1 MMNRLRQSFR
11 RKKEKGVPES
21 SRPHQWQTDE
31 EAVRH
36 GQCSFPVKYL
46 GAVEVDESRGMHVC
60 EDAVKRLKSVGRTKV
75 RAVLWVSA
83 DALRVVADLTKDLIV
98 DQTIEKVSFCAP
110 DRNYERAFSYIC
122 RDGTTRRWL
131 CHSFMAVKDSGERLS
146 HAVGCAFAACLE
158 RKQKREKECGVTAT
172 FDASR
177 TSFTREGSF
186 RVMTATEQAERQ
198 EALRQIEEQK
208 RAAGVANGHENGGT
222 GDAVVVA
229 AAVAASSA
237 PIEVVNQV
245 VSSGPSDGGSVLS
258 IPRRHAPIDELVRQ
272 GSFRGF
278 PALLQKSSPFKRN
291 LSLRLNDLPSTLQ
304 RKTDFQLLNKVPEVE
319 SPNSPEPPSA
329 DANTVPSAFP
339 VTNSKP
345 PVSPHST
352 VAPVRD
358 VNPWTHASSVTVAT
372 AGAST
377 TVGPAFNPGHRR
389 TQSEAERWLDEVAKS
404 TQNQKQ
410 PQGQAL
416 PPGVTPPHGL
426 SPTQMQPVGSLP
438 GGVPSAAFAMQH
450 HHHYQPVAVAAAAT
464 SYPGH
469 FTVNG
474 GGQQQYNTGPTPS
487 MTPSQMVA
495 SAFTVASNPGA
506 VAAAPAVGQPT
517 QSLSQFNSNLNNS
530 TQAAKPSLPAGGF
543 GGNAASAFTNGNG
556 VSAGEDQFEAQ
567 WVALETRHKQQQQ
580 PHNPT
585 QQQQQQQPQ
594 RFTPSPTNPFSS
606 EVQKTFE
613 IRI

>member
-222 GDAVVVA
+222 GDAVVAA

-329 DANTVPSAFP
+329 DGIHTLCSQITGSFPPAEDPFSAVPMS
-339 VTNSKP
+339 P
-345 PVSPHST
+345 PNVPG
-352 VAPVRD
+352 
-358 VNPWTHASSVTVAT
+358 VAT
-372 AGAST
+372 LPLGAST

-474 GGQQQYNTGPTPS
+474 GGQQQYSTGPTPS

>member
-329 DANTVPSAFP
+329 DGIHALCSQITGSFPPAEDPFSAVPMSRP
-339 VTNSKP
+339 NVP
-345 PVSPHST
+345 G
-352 VAPVRD
+352 
-358 VNPWTHASSVTVAT
+358 VAT
-372 AGAST
+372 LPLGAST

>member
-229 AAVAASSA
+229 AVASSA

-245 VSSGPSDGGSVLS
+245 VSSGPSDGGSVLA

-329 DANTVPSAFP
+329 DGIHALCSQITSSFPPAEDPFCAVPMSRP
-339 VTNSKP
+339 NVP
-345 PVSPHST
+345 G
-352 VAPVRD
+352 
-358 VNPWTHASSVTVAT
+358 VAT
-372 AGAST
+372 LPLGTST

-410 PQGQAL
+410 PHGQVL

-450 HHHYQPVAVAAAAT
+450 HHHHYQPVAVAAAAT
-464 SYPGH
+464 SFPGH

-474 GGQQQYNTGPTPS
+474 GGQQQYSTGPTPS
-487 MTPSQMVA
+487 MTPSQMVV

-506 VAAAPAVGQPT
+506 AAAAVGQPT

-567 WVALETRHKQQQQ
+567 WVALETRHKQQQ
-580 PHNPT
+580 HNPT
-585 QQQQQQQPQ
+585 QQQQQPQ

>member
-329 DANTVPSAFP
+329 D
-339 VTNSKP
+339 
-345 PVSPHST
+345 
-352 VAPVRD
+352 
-358 VNPWTHASSVTVAT
+358 
-372 AGAST
+372 GAST

>member
-329 DANTVPSAFP
+329 DA
-339 VTNSKP
+339 
-345 PVSPHST
+345 
-352 VAPVRD
+352 
-358 VNPWTHASSVTVAT
+358 
-372 AGAST
+372 GAST